1 MPEFNVLIVDDSP
14 FMRKVFSDVIRAD
27 ASFNVLATA
36 GNGMEAVELALK
48 LKPDIITM
56 DLEMPQMNGIEA
68 LRRIMSAR
76 PTPVI
81 MLSAV
86 TDNGTRDTI
95 KALQYGAFDF
105 IRKPDGAVKLDIRQ
119 VGEQLLEKLHIA
131 VQTVSNGAFRML
143 PAVEEKAEPPPVPEP
158 QVPKETPPV
167 KSVAPPD
174 AVAAESKKPEP
185 KSQPAIDRGATRIAE
200 PPKPSRL
207 VSDTRKAKLPP
218 IKPDIGLAKPASP
231 ADGAVRDQQ
240 GLTERKRTTALPG
253 KKPEAQSASSA
264 AEAPVM
270 PQRQQAARREASTAF
285 NQIVVIGTSTGGPR
299 ALHEVLT
306 GIPEHFAAPI
316 FIVQH
321 MPPKFTHSLAQRLDS
336 FCGIHVREAS
346 DGELV
351 ESATAYIAPGGK
363 HMRLVKDAKGSYR
376 IKLSEDP
383 PVSGHRPSV
392 DVLFESAAEH
402 VGLKRHAVLMTG
414 MGSDG
419 AKGMKALQAS
429 GALTTIAEA
438 EETCVVYGMPRSAVE
453 LGAASHVLPL
463 QSISSVLVREVNAR
477 RT

>member
-14 FMRKVFSDVIRAD
+14 FMRKVFSDVIDAD
-27 ASFNVLATA
+27 ASFRVLATA

-56 DLEMPQMNGIEA
+56 DLEMPTMNGIEA

-119 VGEQLLEKLHIA
+119 VGEQLIEKLHIA

-143 PAVEEKAEPPPVPEP
+143 PAVEEKAEPPPVPE
-158 QVPKETPPV
+158 QQIPKQEPPV
-167 KSVAPPD
+167 KSTAPPD
-174 AVAAESKKPEP
+174 EAISEKKDKPKAQPSNDRAPSSIVEPAKPSVLSKDSRNTKLP
-185 KSQPAIDRGATRIAE
+185 
-200 PPKPSRL
+200 PPKPK
-207 VSDTRKAKLPP
+207 T
-218 IKPDIGLAKPASP
+218 GLAKLEGLA
-231 ADGAVRDQQ
+231 AGAIQEQRT
-240 GLTERKRTTALPG
+240 LPERKQAAALPN
-253 KKPEAQSASSA
+253 KKPAEPSVPPA
-264 AEAPVM
+264 AEAPVT
-270 PQRQQAARREASTAF
+270 PSRPKAVRREASTAF
-285 NQIVVIGTSTGGPR
+285 NHIVVIGTSTGGPR

-316 FIVQH
+316 LIVQH

-336 FCGIHVREAS
+336 FCSIHVREAT

-363 HMRLVKDAKGSYR
+363 HMLLVKDAKGTYR
-376 IKLSEDP
+376 IKLTEDP
-383 PVSGHRPSV
+383 PKSGHRPSV

-477 RT
+477 KT